1 MVYVLDFNGQPLM
14 PTCRYGKVRRLLKQ
28 GRAKVVKRCPF
39 TIQLLYDGTTYTQ
52 PVTLGVDAGA
62 KHVGLSATT
71 DTKELYS
78 GEVLLRT
85 DVVSN
90 LSSRLQFRRTRRNRK
105 TRYRQARFNNRVRTK
120 HKGWLAPSIKNKIHT
135 HILAISKIY
144 NLLPITKLVV
154 EVASFDT
161 QLLKATEL
169 ELPKPEGTDYQ
180 QGDMLGFWNV
190 RQYVF
195 FRDDYTC
202 QHCKGKSKD
211 KILNV
216 HHIESRKTGGN
227 APNNLV
233 TLCETCH
240 NKLHKGLLKDF
251 KPTRGKSFRE
261 AVFMGI
267 MRRTLYNKLKEI
279 HQNVTLTYGYIT
291 KNTRI
296 THGLDKSHRVDA
308 RCITGN
314 PMVTPCKEYF
324 LQKKTRCHNRQI
336 HKATVNKGGYRK
348 LNQTSYITKGFRLFD
363 KVLYNDIECFIF
375 GRRATGYF
383 DVRLLSGE
391 KLSAGVSYKKLKLLE
406 TRKNLLIEKKVV

>member
-1 MVYVLDFNGQPLM
+1 MVYVLDVNGQPLM

-28 GRAKVVKRCPF
+28 GKAKVIKRCPF
-39 TIQLLYDGTTYTQ
+39 AIQLLYDSTTYTQ

-90 LSSRLQFRRTRRNRK
+90 LSSRLQFRKTRRNRK
-105 TRYRQARFNNRVRTK
+105 TRYRQARFNNRVKTK

-135 HILAISKIY
+135 HIVAIGKIY

-161 QLLKATEL
+161 QLLKTTEL
-169 ELPKPEGTDYQ
+169 ELSKPEGTDYQ

-216 HHIESRKTGGN
+216 HHVESRKTGGN

-240 NKLHKGLLKDF
+240 KAYHKGTINLNLK
-251 KPTRGKSFRE
+251 RGKSFRE

-267 MRRTLYNKLKEI
+267 MRWSLYNELKELYP
-279 HQNVTLTYGYIT
+279 NVNIAYGYIT
-291 KNTRI
+291 KNTM
-296 THGLDKSHRVDA
+296 S
-308 RCITGN
+308 
-314 PMVTPCKEYF
+314 P
-324 LQKKTRCHNRQI
+324 
-336 HKATVNKGGYRK
+336 
-348 LNQTSYITKGFRLFD
+348 
-363 KVLYNDIECFIF
+363 
-375 GRRATGYF
+375 
-383 DVRLLSGE
+383 
-391 KLSAGVSYKKLKLLE
+391 LKIW
-406 TRKNLLIEKKVV
+406 TCS

>member
-1 MVYVLDFNGQPLM
+1 MVYVLDVNGQPLM
-14 PTCRYGKVRRLLKQ
+14 PTYRYGKVRRLLKQ
-28 GRAKVVKRCPF
+28 GKAKVVKRCPF
-39 TIQLLYDGTTYTQ
+39 AIQLLYDSTTYTQ

-71 DTKELYS
+71 NTKELYS

-90 LSSRLQFRRTRRNRK
+90 LSSRLQFRKTRRNRK
-105 TRYRQARFNNRVRTK
+105 TRHRQARFNNRVKTK

-135 HILAISKIY
+135 HIVAIGKIY

-161 QLLKATEL
+161 QLLKSTEL
-169 ELPKPEGTDYQ
+169 ELSKPEGTDYQ

-216 HHIESRKTGGN
+216 HHVESRKTGGN

-240 NKLHKGLLKDF
+240 KAYHKGTINLNLK
-251 KPTRGKSFRE
+251 RGKSFRE

-267 MRRTLYNKLKEI
+267 MRWSLYNELKELYP
-279 HQNVTLTYGYIT
+279 NVNIAYGYIT

-314 PMVTPCKEYF
+314 PMVTPCNEYF

-336 HKATVNKGGYRK
+336 HKATVSKGGYRK
-348 LNQTSYITKGFRLFD
+348 LNQTNYITKGFRLFD

-406 TRKNLLIEKKVV
+406 TRKNLLIERKVV

>member
-1 MVYVLDFNGQPLM
+1 MVYVLDVNGQPLM
-14 PTCRYGKVRRLLKQ
+14 PTYRYGKVRRLLKQ
-28 GRAKVVKRCPF
+28 GKAKVVKRCPF
-39 TIQLLYDGTTYTQ
+39 AIQLLYDSTTYTQ

-90 LSSRLQFRRTRRNRK
+90 LSSRLQFRKTRRNRK
-105 TRYRQARFNNRVRTK
+105 TRHRQARFNNRVKTK

-135 HILAISKIY
+135 HIVAIGKIY

-161 QLLKATEL
+161 QLLKTTEL
-169 ELPKPEGTDYQ
+169 ELSKPEGTDYQ

-216 HHIESRKTGGN
+216 HHVESRKTGGN

-240 NKLHKGLLKDF
+240 KAYHKGTINLNLK
-251 KPTRGKSFRE
+251 RGKSFRE

-267 MRRTLYNKLKEI
+267 MRWSLYNELKELYP
-279 HQNVTLTYGYIT
+279 NVNIAYGYIT

-314 PMVTPCKEYF
+314 SMVTPCNEYF

-336 HKATVNKGGYRK
+336 HKATVSKGGYRK
-348 LNQTSYITKGFRLFD
+348 LNQTNYITKGFRLFD

-406 TRKNLLIEKKVV
+406 TRKNLLIERKVV

>member
-28 GRAKVVKRCPF
+28 GKAKVVKRCPF
-39 TIQLLYDGTTYTQ
+39 AIQLLYDSTTYTQ

-105 TRYRQARFNNRVRTK
+105 TRYRQARFNNRVKTK

-135 HILAISKIY
+135 HIVAIGRIY
-144 NLLPITKLVV
+144 DILPVTKLIV

-169 ELPKPEGTDYQ
+169 ELSKPEGTDYQ

-216 HHIESRKTGGN
+216 HHVESRKTGGN

-240 NKLHKGLLKDF
+240 KAYHKGTINLNLK
-251 KPTRGKSFRE
+251 RGKSFRE

-267 MRRTLYNKLKEI
+267 MRWSLYNELKELYP
-279 HQNVTLTYGYIT
+279 NVNIAYGYIT

-296 THGLDKSHRVDA
+296 IHGLDKSHRVDA

-314 PMVTPCKEYF
+314 PMVTPCNEYF

-336 HKATVNKGGYRK
+336 HKATVSKGGYRK

-406 TRKNLLIEKKVV
+406 TRKNLLIERKAV

>member
-1 MVYVLDFNGQPLM
+1 MVYVLDVNGQPLM

-28 GRAKVVKRCPF
+28 GKAKVVKRCPF
-39 TIQLLYDGTTYTQ
+39 AIQLLYDSTTYTQ
-52 PVTLGVDAGA
+52 PVTLGVDTGA

-90 LSSRLQFRRTRRNRK
+90 LSSRLQFRKTRRNRK
-105 TRYRQARFNNRVRTK
+105 TRYRQARFNNRVKTK

-135 HILAISKIY
+135 HIVAIGNIY

-169 ELPKPEGTDYQ
+169 ELSKPEGTDYQ

-216 HHIESRKTGGN
+216 HHVESRKTGGN

-240 NKLHKGLLKDF
+240 KAYHKGTINLNLK
-251 KPTRGKSFRE
+251 RGKSFRE

-267 MRRTLYNKLKEI
+267 MRWSLYNELKELCP
-279 HQNVTLTYGYIT
+279 NVNIAYGYIT

-314 PMVTPCKEYF
+314 PMVTPCNEYF

-336 HKATVNKGGYRK
+336 HKATVSKGGYRK
-348 LNQTSYITKGFRLFD
+348 LNQTNYITKGFRLFD

-406 TRKNLLIEKKVV
+406 TRKNLLIARKVV

>member
-1 MVYVLDFNGQPLM
+1 MVSTHL
-14 PTCRYGKVRRLLKQ
+14 
-28 GRAKVVKRCPF
+28 
-39 TIQLLYDGTTYTQ
+39 
-52 PVTLGVDAGA
+52 
-62 KHVGLSATT
+62 
-71 DTKELYS
+71 
-78 GEVLLRT
+78 
-85 DVVSN
+85 
-90 LSSRLQFRRTRRNRK
+90 
-105 TRYRQARFNNRVRTK
+105 
-120 HKGWLAPSIKNKIHT
+120 KNKIHT
-135 HILAISKIY
+135 HIVAISKIY

-169 ELPKPEGTDYQ
+169 ELSKPEGTDYQ

-240 NKLHKGLLKDF
+240 KAYHKGTIDLKL
-251 KPTRGKSFRE
+251 TRGKSFRE

-267 MRRTLYNKLKEI
+267 MRWSLYNRLKELYP
-279 HQNVTLTYGYIT
+279 NVNTAYGYIT

-314 PMVTPCKEYF
+314 PTATPCKEYF

-336 HKATVNKGGYRK
+336 HKATVSKGGYRK
-348 LNQTSYITKGFRLFD
+348 LNQTDYITKGFRLFD
-363 KVLYNDIECFIF
+363 KVLYNDTECFIF

-383 DVRLLSGE
+383 DVQLLSGE
-391 KLSAGVSYKKLKLLE
+391 KLSTGASYKKLELLE
-406 TRKNLLIEKKVV
+406 TRKNLLIERKVV

>member
-1 MVYVLDFNGQPLM
+1 MVYVLDVNGQPLM

-28 GRAKVVKRCPF
+28 GKAKVIKRCPF
-39 TIQLLYDGTTYTQ
+39 AIQLLYDSTTYTQ

-71 DTKELYS
+71 NTKELYS

-90 LSSRLQFRRTRRNRK
+90 LSSRLQFRKTRRNRK
-105 TRYRQARFNNRVRTK
+105 TRYRQARFNNRVKTK

-135 HILAISKIY
+135 HIVAIGKIY

-161 QLLKATEL
+161 QLLKTTEL
-169 ELPKPEGTDYQ
+169 ELSKPEGTDYQ

-216 HHIESRKTGGN
+216 HHVESRKTGGN

-240 NKLHKGLLKDF
+240 KAYHKGTINLNLK
-251 KPTRGKSFRE
+251 RGKSFRE

-267 MRRTLYNKLKEI
+267 MRWSLYNELKELYP
-279 HQNVTLTYGYIT
+279 NVNIAYGYIT

-314 PMVTPCKEYF
+314 PMVTPCNEYF
-324 LQKKTRCHNRQI
+324 LQKKTRCHNRQT
-336 HKATVNKGGYRK
+336 HKATVSKGGYRK
-348 LNQTSYITKGFRLFD
+348 LNQTNYITKGFRLFD

-406 TRKNLLIEKKVV
+406 TRKNLLIERKVV

>member
-1 MVYVLDFNGQPLM
+1 MVYVLDVNGQPLM

-28 GRAKVVKRCPF
+28 GKAKVVKRCPF
-39 TIQLLYDGTTYTQ
+39 AIQLLYDSTTYTQ

-90 LSSRLQFRRTRRNRK
+90 LSSRLQFRKTRRNRK
-105 TRYRQARFNNRVRTK
+105 TRYRQARFNNRVKTK

-135 HILAISKIY
+135 HIVAIGNIY

-169 ELPKPEGTDYQ
+169 ELSKPEGTDYQ

-216 HHIESRKTGGN
+216 HHVESRKTGGN

-240 NKLHKGLLKDF
+240 KAYHKGTINLNLK
-251 KPTRGKSFRE
+251 RGKSFRE
-261 AVFMGI
+261 AVFMSI
-267 MRRTLYNKLKEI
+267 MRWSLYNELKELCP
-279 HQNVTLTYGYIT
+279 NVNIAYGYIT

-314 PMVTPCKEYF
+314 PMVTPCNEYF

-336 HKATVNKGGYRK
+336 HKATVSKGGYRK
-348 LNQTSYITKGFRLFD
+348 LNQTNYITKGFRLFD

-406 TRKNLLIEKKVV
+406 TRKNLLIERKVV

>member
-1 MVYVLDFNGQPLM
+1 MVYVLDVNGQPLM

-28 GRAKVVKRCPF
+28 GKAKVVKRCPF
-39 TIQLLYDGTTYTQ
+39 AIQLLYDSTTYTQ

-62 KHVGLSATT
+62 KHIGLSATT

-90 LSSRLQFRRTRRNRK
+90 LSSRLQFRKTRRNRK
-105 TRYRQARFNNRVRTK
+105 TRYRQARFNNRVKTK

-135 HILAISKIY
+135 HIVAIGNIY

-169 ELPKPEGTDYQ
+169 ELSKPEGTDYQ

-216 HHIESRKTGGN
+216 HHVESRKTGGN

-240 NKLHKGLLKDF
+240 KAYHKGTINLNLK
-251 KPTRGKSFRE
+251 RGKSFRE

-267 MRRTLYNKLKEI
+267 MRWSLYNELKELCP
-279 HQNVTLTYGYIT
+279 NVNIAYGYIT

-314 PMVTPCKEYF
+314 PMVTPCNEYF

-336 HKATVNKGGYRK
+336 HKATVSKGGYRK
-348 LNQTSYITKGFRLFD
+348 LNQTNYITKGFRLFD

-375 GRRATGYF
+375 GRRTTGYF

-406 TRKNLLIEKKVV
+406 TRKNLLIERKVV

>member
-1 MVYVLDFNGQPLM
+1 MVYVLDVNGQPLM
-14 PTCRYGKVRRLLKQ
+14 PTYRYGKVRRLLKQ
-28 GRAKVVKRCPF
+28 GKAKVVKRCPF
-39 TIQLLYDGTTYTQ
+39 AIQLLYDSTTYTQ

-71 DTKELYS
+71 NTKELYS

-90 LSSRLQFRRTRRNRK
+90 LSSRLQFRKTRRNRK
-105 TRYRQARFNNRVRTK
+105 TRHRQARFNNRVKTK

-135 HILAISKIY
+135 HIVAIGKIY

-161 QLLKATEL
+161 QLLKSTEL
-169 ELPKPEGTDYQ
+169 ELSKPEGTDYQ

-216 HHIESRKTGGN
+216 HHVESRKTGGN

-240 NKLHKGLLKDF
+240 KAYHKGTINLNLK
-251 KPTRGKSFRE
+251 RGKSFRE

-267 MRRTLYNKLKEI
+267 MRWSLYNELKELYP
-279 HQNVTLTYGYIT
+279 NVNIAYGYIT

-314 PMVTPCKEYF
+314 PMVTPCNEYF

-336 HKATVNKGGYRK
+336 HKVTVSKGGYRK
-348 LNQTSYITKGFRLFD
+348 LNQTNYITKGFRLFD

-406 TRKNLLIEKKVV
+406 TRKNLLIERKVV